1 MGVFYIES
9 PAMRQLQ
16 KKTGRGDFAHIVIHS
31 SLIRPAA
38 NKYINEYVQRLKG
51 KRWEPLHP
59 RLAYI
64 LDETY
69 GILCYQEDVSKTAVP
84 WLAFQV

>member
-16 KKTGRGDFAHIVIHS
+16 KKTGVGDFAHIVIHS
-31 SLIRPAA
+31 SIIRPAA
-38 NKYINEYVQRLKG
+38 NKFINEYVRRLKG
-51 KRWEPLHP
+51 GAWEPLHP
-59 RLAYI
+59 RLAHI

-69 GILCYQEDVSKTAVP
+69 GILCYQEDVSKAAVGP
-84 WLAFQV
+84 GGIR